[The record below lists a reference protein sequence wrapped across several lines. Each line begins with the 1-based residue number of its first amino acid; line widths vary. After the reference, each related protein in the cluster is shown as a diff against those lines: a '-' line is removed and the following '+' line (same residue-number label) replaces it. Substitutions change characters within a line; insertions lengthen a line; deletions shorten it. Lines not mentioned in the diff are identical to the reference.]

1 MGLFDIFS
9 SSDGKRAAVAAD
21 KARVRGL
28 RTGEERASGL
38 LDSGLSTATDYYTNA
53 GKLYDTWA
61 STGRDANAM
70 FGNAL
75 GLGGQEG
82 YDAATS
88 AFRTTP
94 GYEFAVESGLDAI
107 DRRAASRG
115 MLGSGNTNLDT
126 IRFSQGLADQQW
138 QNWLNNLNTA
148 SGSGLTATT
157 NQAGIQTGL
166 GDLNFNT
173 GATKA
178 NLAYQTET
186 GVGNSNAQ
194 MQADI
199 QAAKNAANANIWGAI
214 LGVGNLASSF
224 LGSKSA

>member
-38 LDSGLSTATDYYTNA
+38 LDSGLSSATDYYTNA

-224 LGSKSA
+224 FGSKSA

>member
-1 MGLFDIFS
+1 MSLFDVFS

-61 STGRDANAM
+61 STGRDASAM

-75 GLGGQEG
+75 GLGGEEG
-82 YDAATS
+82 FDAATS
-88 AFRTTP
+88 AFRTAP

-138 QNWLNNLNTA
+138 QNWLSNLNTA

-157 NQAGIQTGL
+157 NQATIQTGI
-166 GDLNFNT
+166 GDMNLNT

-186 GVGNSNAQ
+186 GVGNSKAQ
-194 MQADI
+194 READI
-199 QAAKNAANANIWGAI
+199 QAAKNAASSNIWGAI

-224 LGSKSA
+224 FGSKSA

>member
-94 GYEFAVESGLDAI
+94 GYQFAVESGLDAI

-224 LGSKSA
+224 FGSKSA